1 MTVVTNPTVKNAP
14 TLFKNGQT
22 GLQPY
27 LTEQAVDAVNG
38 DAIAGL
44 DRNSVLFFR
53 TTSASAINISVYT
66 DLNGVECLIDT
77 VSVPG
82 NASGG
87 GVALYRVPKDVN
99 FTDHNVSCSGASA
112 PADKRAGYLVFKA
125 SGAACT
131 VAAFTQ
137 IP

>member
-14 TLFKNGQT
+14 AIFKNGVG

-27 LTEQAVDAVNG
+27 LTEQAVDSVNG

-44 DRNSVLFFR
+44 DKNSIVVFR
-53 TTSASAINISVYT
+53 TTAAPSIAISVYA
-66 DLNGVECLIDT
+66 DLNGAETVIDT
-77 VSVPG
+77 VVVPG

-87 GVALYRVPKDVN
+87 GVAVYRTPKDIN
-99 FTDHNVSCSGASA
+99 WTDHNTSCAGASA

-131 VAAFTQ
+131 VVAFTQ
-137 IP
+137 VP